1 MTVHALKTLSTST
14 PTILTPAVIHSGV
27 DITIQNI
34 STTAVVYIGSS
45 TVSSTNYGHAIQPES
60 SVAFAVQARDE
71 IYAVSS
77 VSSSQVAVL
86 TMGLN

>member
-1 MTVHALKTLSTST
+1 MATGNLISIGAST
-14 PTILTPAVIHSGV
+14 PVLITPAVIHSGV

-34 STTAVVYIGSS
+34 STTAIIYIGSS
-45 TVSSTNYGHAIQPES
+45 AVSSANYGHAIQPES
-60 SVAFAVQARDE
+60 AVAFAVQSRDE

-77 VSSSQVAVL
+77 ESGSQVAVL